1 VSEPRIS
8 AFARLANGNVKPTRV
23 IEGQITKL
31 SRTMHGLQYDAAHDE
46 IVVPVALAGA
56 VLTLRGGANG
66 SEPPIR
72 VLQGPHTRITRPDTL
87 YLDVKH
93 DEIFVDSGDEKILV
107 FKRDASG
114 DVPPIRVIEGPQTRI
129 ANIYGIAVDPVHDL
143 IFISNRVE
151 RAGKPDSIM
160 VYNRTDAG
168 DVPPRAVINGPH
180 TGILRIRQIE
190 VDAERGRVYVA
201 VKNNQDIYKH
211 DAAMPTPWDADKPGF
226 IGVWDV
232 TDNGDVPP
240 RGVIKGP
247 ASKLVWPAGVAINP
261 QDGEVYTIDSVS
273 NALFMYTMPEFFTAN
288 GPATSS
294 LRGSS
299 THAQ

>member
-31 SRTMHGLQYDAAHDE
+31 SRTMHGLQYDAVHDE
-46 IVVPVALAGA
+46 MVVPVALAGA

-66 SEPPIR
+66 SEPPLR
-72 VLQGPHTRITRPDTL
+72 VLQGPRTRIMRPDTL

-93 DEIFVDSGDEKILV
+93 DELFVDSGDDRILV
-107 FKRDASG
+107 FKRDAAG
-114 DVPPIRVIEGPQTRI
+114 DVPPIRVIEGHETRI
-129 ANIYGIAVDPVHDL
+129 ANIYGIAVDPIHDL

-160 VYNRTDAG
+160 VYNRTDSG
-168 DVPPRAVINGPH
+168 DAAPRAVISGPK
-180 TGILRIRQIE
+180 TGIIRIRQLE
-190 VDAERGRVYVA
+190 VDPERGKLYVA
-201 VKNNQDIYKH
+201 VKNNQEFYKI
-211 DAAMPTPWDADKPGF
+211 DAAMPSPWDPDKPGF

-232 TDNGDVPP
+232 SDNGDVPP
-240 RGVIKGP
+240 KGVIKGP
-247 ASKLVWPAGVAINP
+247 ASKLVWPAGIAINP
-261 QDGEVYTIDSVS
+261 KDGEVYTIDSVS
-273 NALFMYTMPEFFTAN
+273 NALFMYAMPEFFK
-288 GPATSS
+288 GPDTTTS
-294 LRGSS
+294 GGTS